1 VSGLAGRTVVV
12 TRPREQAA
20 AFVRLLERQGARVI
34 AFPTIATRAADPADL
49 DRALAALETYIWV
62 VFTSANAVRFFFDR
76 PAAATLPPTLRVA
89 AVGTAT
95 ADALAERGVRV
106 DAIPDE
112 FVGVRVAAA
121 LGDLHGRR
129 VLLPRADIGRPE
141 TVQALER
148 AGATVD
154 TVTLYHTVPASPDP
168 AALTALAGGVDAIT
182 FTSAS
187 TFTNLCTMLGDRAAA
202 LLSGLTIASIGP
214 VTSAAIRA
222 AGFPVHVESAEHTTA
237 ALAHDLETY
246 FADRVA
252 GPAGDRS

>member
-20 AFVRLLERQGARVI
+20 GFVTSLERQGARVI
-34 AFPTIATRAADPADL
+34 VFPTIATRAADPADV
-49 DRALAALETYIWV
+49 DRAIAVLGTYAWLV
-62 VFTSANAVRFFFDR
+62 LTSANAVRFFFTR
-76 PAAATLPPTLRVA
+76 LGTATLPGTLRVA

-112 FVGVRVAAA
+112 FVGVRVPAA
-121 LGDLHGRR
+121 LGDLNGRR
-129 VLLPRADIGRPE
+129 VLLPRADIGRAE
-141 TVQALER
+141 TVQALED

-154 TVTLYHTVPASPDP
+154 AVTLYHTVPAALDP
-168 AALTALAGGVDAIT
+168 AAVAALAGGVDAIT

-187 TFTNLCTMLGDRAAA
+187 TFTNLCTLLGDRAAT
-202 LLSGLTIASIGP
+202 LLAGVTIASIGP

-222 AGFPVHVESAEHTTA
+222 AGFPVHVEPDEHTTA
-237 ALAHDLETY
+237 ALARALETY